1 MASYVMRRAREMRM
15 HMHRKAVGL
24 VAGAVL
30 LGFAAAVPAHA
41 KGSRTTYF
49 SGWHPGNES
58 SRWSDNARRS
68 SAKW

>member
-1 MASYVMRRAREMRM
+1 
-15 HMHRKAVGL
+15 MHRKAVGL